1 MFMFR
6 PRFDSNDDLVDSLVA
21 RGIIGSD
28 RVEEAFRSVDR
39 ADFVPGER
47 QDEAYND
54 YALPL
59 GEESTISGPHMVAIN
74 TELLDVEE
82 GDSVL
87 EIGSGSGYQ
96 LAILSELVGEEGE
109 VIGVEILEELVEK
122 SRKRLKERGNVKVM
136 YGSGFDPVEEES
148 GDRVFDSILYSCAV
162 DSLEQGKKHLREGG
176 VLVAPVNEDDHQVM
190 KRFQGGEVSRHQRV
204 RFVEFQEG

>member
-1 MFMFR
+1 MFR

-21 RGIIGSD
+21 RGIIESD

-54 YALPL
+54 YALPI
-59 GEESTISGPHMVAIN
+59 GEDATISGPHMVAIN
-74 TELLDVEE
+74 SELLGVEE

-96 LAILSELVGEEGE
+96 LAILSELAGDEGE
-109 VIGVEILEELVEK
+109 VIGVEILEDLVEK
-122 SRKRLKERGNVKVM
+122 SRERLKERGNVKVLQ
-136 YGSGFDPVEEES
+136 GSGFRAVEEEF
-148 GDRVFDSILYSCAV
+148 GERVFDRILFSCAV
-162 DSLEQGKKHLREGG
+162 DSLEEGKKHLREGG

-190 KRFQGGEVSRHQRV
+190 KRFQAGEVSRHQRV
-204 RFVEFQEG
+204 RFVDFRAD